1 MKIENKKAKLETGR
15 ELNLRL
21 KPCVTYIMYKQKSFP
36 GSSVVKNLPA
46 SAGDMGLTPGPRS
59 PRKGNDNPL

>member
-1 MKIENKKAKLETGR
+1 MLSKDKHVEMKIENKKAKLETGR

-36 GSSVVKNLPA
+36 SGSVIKNLPA
-46 SAGDMGLTPGPRS
+46 NA
-59 PRKGNDNPL
+59 